1 MDKFSKAR
9 WAVIMVPLILIPVF
23 GGLELYFKYTGKSPS
38 ATIIFSVL
46 YWVVIGVV
54 FVSMAILGSI
64 RIYRIVRQKGEKV
77 RIDKLILVELITIAV
92 IIVLSV
98 FFTTSYFRVLDEGY
112 SSEVIEAYETRAL
125 VTMWVWTDVFILI
138 CVINF
143 VRWIINRKKS

>member
-98 FFTTSYFRVLDEGY
+98 FFTTSYFRVLDGGY

-125 VTMWVWTDVFILI
+125 VTMWVGTAVFILI